1 MPCGPVFYAM
11 ESSTDTADYILQA
24 PVFYPVLPYITT
36 IFGSLAPG
44 RMVLLQGTVL
54 MEAARFQVD
63 FQTGCSLS
71 PRADIAIHFNPRFRP
86 QPHVICNA
94 LSDGRWME
102 ETKFPNLPLKRGDS
116 FQLLFLF
123 EQEDMKVSVNG
134 LHFLQYRFN
143 VPLDRINTLGVS
155 GDFFVKTIAFLA
167 SNPFD
172 ASRTGYPLAPPLH
185 LNSPNLAVPLTRQLP
200 QALEPGGVVA
210 VRGLVRQDPK
220 EFHLHLKTDPS
231 HAVFSVSVYFGDQT
245 VLWKS
250 CVDQRQDSWEELVTC
265 FPFHPQRYFE
275 LLFHCEKDHLKLAL
289 NGAPLGQRYL
299 PLPPAEPITELA
311 VEGDATIYS
320 VLC

>member
-1 MPCGPVFYAM
+1 M

-24 PVFYPVLPYITT
+24 PVFHPVLPYITT

-94 LSDGRWME
+94 LSNGRWME
-102 ETKFPNLPLKRGDS
+102 EAKFFKLPLKRGDS

-123 EQEDMKVSVNG
+123 EQEYVKVSVNG

-143 VPLDRINTLGVS
+143 VPLVQMNTLGVS
-155 GDFFVKTIAFLA
+155 GGIFVKTIAFLA

-172 ASRTGYPLAPPLH
+172 SVRKGYPLAPLLH
-185 LNSPNLAVPLTRQLP
+185 LNNPGLTVPLTRQLP
-200 QALEPGGVVA
+200 QALRPGDVIA

-220 EFHLHLKTDPS
+220 EFHLSLKKDPS
-231 HAVFSVSVYFGDQT
+231 HVILRFSVYFVDQT
-245 VLWKS
+245 VIWKS
-250 CVDQRQDSWEELVTC
+250 SADQRQNSGEKLVTC
-265 FPFHPQRYFE
+265 FPFYPQRYFE
-275 LLFHCEKDHLKLAL
+275 LLLHCEKDHLKLAL
-289 NGAPLGQRYL
+289 NGAPLGQRRF
-299 PLPPAEPITELA
+299 PLPSAEPITELA
-311 VEGDATIYS
+311 VEGDVTLYS
-320 VLC
+320 ILC